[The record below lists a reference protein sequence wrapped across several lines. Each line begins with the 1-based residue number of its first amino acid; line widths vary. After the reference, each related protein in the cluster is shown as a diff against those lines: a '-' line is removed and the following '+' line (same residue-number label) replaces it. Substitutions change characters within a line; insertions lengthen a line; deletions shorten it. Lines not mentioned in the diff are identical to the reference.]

1 MTDEFHEKVAVI
13 TGAAKG
19 IGKAAAQAFSTRGS
33 GVVLV
38 DLDSAE
44 GEKTRSQIEE
54 NGGQAFFVKADVSNS
69 SDAERVVTEGSERFG
84 RIDYLVNSAG
94 IQRYGDVVD
103 TPDEVWDEVLG
114 TNLKSMFLMGKH
126 CVPKMKEAG
135 GGAIVNVASVQAIAA
150 QRAVAAYA
158 ASKGGAVSLT
168 KAMAVDHAPEIRVNC
183 VCPGSV
189 DTPMLRTSA
198 ELFGG
203 DNSDE
208 TVKLWGT
215 MHPLGRVAQPEEVA
229 EAIAFLASS
238 QASFITGAVLLV
250 DGGLLSILG
259 GT

>member
-1 MTDEFHEKVAVI
+1 MTDEFNEKVAVI

-19 IGKAAAQAFSTRGS
+19 IGKATAQAFSKRGA
-33 GVVLV
+33 GAVLV
-38 DLDSAE
+38 DVDTTE
-44 GEKTRSQIEE
+44 GEKTRAQLEE
-54 NGGQAFFVKADVSNS
+54 QGGQALFVKADVSES
-69 SDAERVVTEGSERFG
+69 AEAERVVTEAISRFG
-84 RIDYLVNSAG
+84 RIDFLVNSAG
-94 IQRYGDVVD
+94 IQRYGDVVE
-103 TPDEVWDEVLG
+103 TTEEVWDEVLG

-126 CVPKMKEAG
+126 CVPKMKEVG

-189 DTPMLRTSA
+189 DTPMLRRSA

-203 DNSDE
+203 DNPDE
-208 TVKLWGT
+208 AVKLWGT

-229 EAIAFLASS
+229 ESIVFLASS

-250 DGGLLSILG
+250 DGGLMSILG